1 VECMV
6 YSTICT
12 CGCVNKLFWSVY
24 DMVFIL
30 FKYWF
35 ISRDL
40 FYLSA
45 VESRLRA
52 VLSEQVRL
60 YN

>member
-30 FKYWF
+30 FNF
-35 ISRDL
+35 PSRSVNVA
-40 FYLSA
+40 YLRTS
-45 VESRLRA
+45 
-52 VLSEQVRL
+52 VLV
-60 YN
+60 Y